1 MDTKRHAHVYD
12 ELLKISL
19 ILDFNDVPT
28 PAYIQQKIIECSTYQ
43 LKVEKFYIEVTRELA
58 NAQKAFGIE
67 KLNLSMLR
75 NNMLTNNEK
84 VKNLPT
90 GKEREAAV
98 DEILENNHKNL
109 LKLQNDVNDLTSVLS
124 AIKQKQVTLKNN
136 NYDIK
141 SLLKLMEQQ
150 INQLN
155 IGHPDDPD
163 VKELA
168 NSFSEIDKME
178 EEFELEDVESSV
190 DDDLQSEDSDDI
202 LNPEESEDSI
212 VIDEAVE
219 KISTEDFDSIEETNV
234 LGNEPDPD
242 KPNKAVIQENGGQS
256 TEDFMRS
263 FNSDIDDEI
272 ASYQNEDTS
281 DSNFEDE
288 INSFLTEEASGKNKP
303 EEESR
308 DRKEITNNS
317 LNKIEETIVE
327 GSESKDSSLDFDNE
341 LSSFLINDDSDLNH
355 SEVVDDDDEIDDGVI
370 EDVTKGSEKES
381 TENSKSEVS
390 TPDEN
395 TNMDI
400 EIESDVETK
409 EIKAPLVEV
418 DLYDIGIDIGDDI
431 ISKHSESPPNT
442 NKKPSTNKSD
452 GVKAKVK
459 KEDPISEEKKV
470 EKKKEPPVQKPQA
483 ETKKADT
490 TDIDL
495 NEILNSLD

>member
-1 MDTKRHAHVYD
+1 MDTKRHALIYD

-19 ILDFNDVPT
+19 VLDFNDVPT

-43 LKVEKFYIEVTRELA
+43 LKVEKYYIEVTRELA

-98 DEILENNHKNL
+98 DEILEDNHKNL
-109 LKLQNDVNDLTSVLS
+109 LKLQNDVNDLTSILS

-178 EEFELEDVESSV
+178 EEFELEDVESSTEE
-190 DDDLQSEDSDDI
+190 DSLSEDSDEL
-202 LNPEESEDSI
+202 LNTEESEESI

-219 KISTEDFDSIEETNV
+219 EISTEDLDVIEESKV
-234 LGNEPDPD
+234 PGDEPNPD
-242 KPNKAVIQENGGQS
+242 KPNKAVIQEGGGQS
-256 TEDFMRS
+256 AEDFRAQLDS
-263 FNSDIDDEI
+263 EIDDEI
-272 ASYQNEDTS
+272 ASYQNDDTIN
-281 DSNFEDE
+281 SNFEDE
-288 INSFLTEEASGKNKP
+288 IDSFLTEEVLGKNKP
-303 EEESR
+303 EKESR
-308 DRKEITNNS
+308 DRKEETTTDDLLS
-317 LNKIEETIVE
+317 ELEENVVE
-327 GSESKDSSLDFDNE
+327 NSESNDSSLDFDDE
-341 LSSFLINDDSDLNH
+341 LSSFLIDDDSDLNQ
-355 SEVVDDDDEIDDGVI
+355 SE
-370 EDVTKGSEKES
+370 EDVERNEEIVEEVTSEPEKDT
-381 TENSKSEVS
+381 TEDSKSEVS
-390 TPDEN
+390 ATDEN
-395 TNMDI
+395 FDMDI
-400 EIESDVETK
+400 EFKSDVETK
-409 EIKAPLVEV
+409 ETKAPLVEV
-418 DLYDIGIDIGDDI
+418 DLSDIGIDLGDDI
-431 ISKHSESPPNT
+431 ISDHTESTPPT

-452 GVKAKVK
+452 GVKATVK
-459 KEDPISEEKKV
+459 KEEPILEDKKI
-470 EKKKEPPVQKPQA
+470 EKKKEPLIQKQQA

-490 TDIDL
+490 IDIDL